1 MTFIYREHKFEK
13 FSKCAICI
21 MCGVDREGS
30 EGAEQRNIFCN
41 VKEIST
47 DIHNLVTTAMSYR
60 NYQKSASSS
69 DHFAVFCPTTLVLLP
84 RIKHV
89 LHHTFTRS
97 LCLIHW
103 LQLRRDCNP
112 ATSVAS
118 NASRTKVAR
127 SHTHTLITLYTIHFV
142 IQTECSKSAVV
153 RPNILC
159 RKVSIT
165 TSTFPMFYAYRFKS
179 SERISQEIGVAEPN
193 PKPENR
199 TEERQTDITADLK
212 P

>member
-127 SHTHTLITLYTIHFV
+127 SHTHTDHTVHYPFRDPDRMQQKCCSQTKHFMSESQHIDINV
-142 IQTECSKSAVV
+142 SNV
-153 RPNILC
+153 LC
-159 RKVSIT
+159 LSV
-165 TSTFPMFYAYRFKS
+165 
-179 SERISQEIGVAEPN
+179 
-193 PKPENR
+193 
-199 TEERQTDITADLK
+199 
-212 P
+212 